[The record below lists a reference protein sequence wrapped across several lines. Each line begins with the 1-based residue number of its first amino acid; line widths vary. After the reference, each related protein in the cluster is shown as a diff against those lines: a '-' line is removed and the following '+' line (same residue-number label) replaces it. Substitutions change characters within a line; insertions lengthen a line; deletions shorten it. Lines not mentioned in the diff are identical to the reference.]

1 MWRFTEVE
9 NAASMVAPAL
19 LGRRMILITPNSTS
33 MILRVPTLNDGRS
46 DCTRLFSL
54 YQQIPLLEKQEI
66 TIDFSDCQF
75 LRHNA
80 VAFLGGF
87 ARLTEFRGGRV
98 NFAWDTLQD
107 NIRANLTQ
115 NGFIGTFDGTQR
127 EGSGNSIPYREYQHE
142 DMDAIAQLLRDVEPE
157 TFDRLLTVSN
167 LTPVGQQAYD
177 RVIENA
183 KRYYALDED
192 GQEAVD
198 AIVLEQASL
207 L

>member
-1 MWRFTEVE
+1 
-9 NAASMVAPAL
+9 
-19 LGRRMILITPNSTS
+19 
-33 MILRVPTLNDGRS
+33 
-46 DCTRLFSL
+46 
-54 YQQIPLLEKQEI
+54 
-66 TIDFSDCQF
+66 
-75 LRHNA
+75 
-80 VAFLGGF
+80 
-87 ARLTEFRGGRV
+87 
-98 NFAWDTLQD
+98 
-107 NIRANLTQ
+107 
-115 NGFIGTFDGTQR
+115 
-127 EGSGNSIPYREYQHE
+127 
-142 DMDAIAQLLRDVEPE
+142 MDAIAQLLRDVEPE